1 MISYQQV
8 ASGPGD
14 LRIYRIDA
22 EPERIAT
29 PGGSLDP
36 LSLLFEAVPTATTR
50 KLLSEFN
57 EASAPVSASSLRVAC
72 HIVSTPDKVLVV
84 DSTFPTTASD
94 IFPRVLEELSVK
106 EGRVLGGRPIE
117 LLYTHAHVDHAG
129 GRAAVEGMGP
139 DVHTLAHPYTAALFP
154 VLGRPDQM
162 FRSDGHF
169 LRDCGI
175 TKSLDEMAE
184 EFQAMRDRF
193 LDSLPADV
201 DLTLFRGKGDA
212 PLRVDFF
219 IEPTDRDEVHLLD
232 GHAKVLRFDG
242 HIPGHLCVSIDGAH
256 LITGDMWLPA
266 TTSTVT
272 PARRAG
278 SVGVPKDACGV
289 RRYVESSARL
299 LSLVVDH
306 YRSYPSH
313 ENIFENPKRMAMR
326 DLESFAKR
334 LELVSRVLLEHRR
347 SPMRVLDLAWGG
359 TESHGIWKVHRSKY
373 RLFMAHDEA
382 TAYVED
388 LLTVGDLR
396 EVEPERYLWTGRSAL
411 KGEVDSTLH
420 SARQKFG
427 HLEYR
432 DRGAVVG
439 SGSTSPA

>member
-8 ASGPGD
+8 ASDRED

-22 EPERIAT
+22 EPEGVAT
-29 PGGSLDP
+29 PGRSLDP
-36 LSLLFEAVPTATTR
+36 LSALFEAIPTPTTR
-50 KLLSEFN
+50 RLLSEFN
-57 EASAPVSASSLRVAC
+57 ESSAPVSASSLRVAC
-72 HIVSTPDKVLVV
+72 HIVSTPDNVLVV
-84 DSTFPTTASD
+84 DSTFPTTAPD
-94 IFPRVLEELSVK
+94 IFPRIIEELSAK
-106 EGRVLGGRPIE
+106 EGRVLGSRPIE

-129 GRAAVEGMGP
+129 GRAAVEAMGP
-139 DVHTLAHPYTAALFP
+139 DVNTFAHPYTSALFP

-201 DLTLFRGKGDA
+201 DLTLFRGESDA
-212 PLRVDFF
+212 ALRVDLL
-219 IEPTDRDEVHLLD
+219 IEPTENNEVHLL
-232 GHAKVLRFDG
+232 GGRAKILRFDG
-242 HIPGHLCVSIDGAH
+242 HIPGHLCVSVDGEH

-272 PARRAG
+272 PARRATL
-278 SVGVPKDACGV
+278 VGVPRDTCGV
-289 RRYVESSARL
+289 QRYVESSARL
-299 LSLVVDH
+299 LSLAVDH

-326 DLESFAKR
+326 DLESFATR
-334 LELVSRVLLEHRR
+334 LELVYQVLSEHQRA
-347 SPMRVLDLAWGG
+347 PMRVLDLAWGG
-359 TESHGIWKVHRSKY
+359 AESHAIWKVNRSKY

-388 LLTVGDLR
+388 LLAVGDLR
-396 EVEPERYLWTGRSAL
+396 EVEPERYLWTGGSAL
-411 KGEVDSTLH
+411 NSKIDDTLH
-420 SARQKFG
+420 SARQDYG

-432 DRGAVVG
+432 KRGALVGHG
-439 SGSTSPA
+439 SGSPV